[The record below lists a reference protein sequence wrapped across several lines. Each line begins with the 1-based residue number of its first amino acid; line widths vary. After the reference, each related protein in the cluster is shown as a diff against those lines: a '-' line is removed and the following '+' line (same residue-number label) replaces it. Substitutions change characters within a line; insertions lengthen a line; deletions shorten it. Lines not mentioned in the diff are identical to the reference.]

1 MFYLL
6 NKLNLEFSEGKRTS
20 FASISLYNKTK
31 TEYKINEAGSGYDE
45 PVTCPYSNEW
55 FLNLFRS
62 KTRSNITP
70 ELPSFSL

>member
-55 FLNLFRS
+55 FYLFRPKTQS
-62 KTRSNITP
+62 KITS
-70 ELPSFSL
+70 ELPLFSL